1 MREIL
6 FRGIPENDI
15 DRHFFADTW
24 KYDCAGSFVY
34 GSLIISKSRYYICVS
49 ALCKISCC
57 INNGITS
64 MIEVIPETVGQYTGL
79 TDKNGKMI
87 FEGDILKQKTTP
99 EFAKVNSFEWEH
111 YGIVRFGYHDC
122 DEGEAGYASMGW
134 YIKPLKSVSIK
145 PKNYLVGHIQAGLN
159 QSDILNKYY
168 PMEVIGNIHDNPELL
183 KEGAE

>member
-6 FRGIPENDI
+6 FRGKRI
-15 DRHFFADTW
+15 DNGEWVFGRQLAD
-24 KYDCAGSFVY
+24 DVIVPIGQPLEFE
-34 GSLIISKSRYYICVS
+34 
-49 ALCKISCC
+49 
-57 INNGITS
+57 INSGFIRS
-64 MIEVIPETVGQYTGL
+64 DLKCYAVDPSTVGQYTGL
-79 TDKNGKMI
+79 TDKNGKKI

-99 EFAKVNSFEWEH
+99 EFAKVNSFKWEH
-111 YGIVRFGYHDC
+111 YGIVRFGYYDW

-134 YIKPLKSVSIK
+134 YIEPLKSVSIK

-183 KEGAE
+183 KGGEGDG